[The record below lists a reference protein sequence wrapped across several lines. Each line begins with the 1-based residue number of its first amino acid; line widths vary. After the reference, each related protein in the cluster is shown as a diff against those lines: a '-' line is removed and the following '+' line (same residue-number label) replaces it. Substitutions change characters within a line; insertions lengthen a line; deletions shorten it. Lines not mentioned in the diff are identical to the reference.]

1 MIDEN
6 LDAALREYSNREP
19 RPGIERR
26 VLSRVQAPPARRSW
40 WFAGWVLAA
49 AALLAAIALR
59 HDQPKVQPVP
69 RISRVAQSTPA
80 PQIPVHSTIRHKVSE
95 VKKFSAPEPL
105 TAEERALLRFV
116 QSQPEQAREVLSQT
130 AQIEELAIEPL
141 KIDKLQ

>member
-1 MIDEN
+1 
-6 LDAALREYSNREP
+6 
-19 RPGIERR
+19 
-26 VLSRVQAPPARRSW
+26 
-40 WFAGWVLAA
+40 
-49 AALLAAIALR
+49 
-59 HDQPKVQPVP
+59 
-69 RISRVAQSTPA
+69 
-80 PQIPVHSTIRHKVSE
+80 VSE